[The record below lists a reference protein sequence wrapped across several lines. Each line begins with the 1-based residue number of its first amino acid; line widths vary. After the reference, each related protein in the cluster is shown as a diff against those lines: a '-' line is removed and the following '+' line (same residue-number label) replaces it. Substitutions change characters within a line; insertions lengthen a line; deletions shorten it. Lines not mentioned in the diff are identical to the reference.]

1 MNPISKTIIAATST
15 LLLSS
20 AVIAQEKPIAG
31 EVTPNSLKGKTL
43 TFAGYGGLQQDAQQA
58 ALKGFAEQSG
68 VRLLFDGPVEIA
80 KIAAQVN
87 SGNVAWDVVST
98 ADLMPW
104 VYCGK
109 LFQKL
114 DFNKIDTSKHTGEVY
129 PCGVPGN
136 NYASLLMYKNSSYK
150 DNPPK
155 NWQDFFDTQN
165 FPGIRAIDGTGEPSG
180 MLIEQAII
188 AAGGSVENMTA
199 SDIDLGI
206 NKIRELG
213 IDTIFWKT
221 GNEAQQLVES
231 GEVDMLM
238 MWTGRAMTA
247 IKNGA
252 DFTPVWQDWL
262 IAMDQLAIPVGV
274 KDSDAAHAL
283 INAYLGKNAQEI
295 FSEET
300 SYTPLHNGAN
310 PKVDKLTASFM
321 THSEER
327 LKQGYQQNIAFWVEH
342 FDSAAQQWAEL
353 LTGY

>member
-20 AVIAQEKPIAG
+20 AAIAQDKPIAG
-31 EVTPNSLKGKTL
+31 EVAQNSLKGKTL

-68 VRLLFDGPVEIA
+68 VRLLFDGPVAIA

-98 ADLMPW
+98 ADLMP
-104 VYCGK
+104 
-109 LFQKL
+109 
-114 DFNKIDTSKHTGEVY
+114 
-129 PCGVPGN
+129 CGVPGN
-136 NYASLLMYKNSSYK
+136 NYASLLMYKNSSYPN
-150 DNPPK
+150 NPPK
-155 NWQDFFDTQN
+155 NWQDFFDSEN

-238 MWTGRAMTA
+238 IWGGRAMSATR
-247 IKNGA
+247 NGA
-252 DFTPVWQDWL
+252 DYTPVWQDWFMG
-262 IAMDQLAIPVGV
+262 MDQLVIPIGA
-274 KDSDAAHAL
+274 KDPDASHAL
-283 INAYLGKNAQEI
+283 INYWLGRKPNEI
-295 FSEET
+295 
-300 SYTPLHNGAN
+300 YTQIMGHTPINKEAT
-310 PKVDKLTASFM
+310 PQVDEITAAFM
-321 THSEER
+321 MTSEER
-327 LKQGYQQNIAFWVEH
+327 QRQRYHWNTPFWVEH
-342 FDSAAQQWAEL
+342 FEVAAEKWAEL
-353 LTGY
+353 LVGY

>member
-1 MNPISKTIIAATST
+1 MNMPQKTIITTITS
-15 LLLSS
+15 LLLASM
-20 AVIAQEKPIAG
+20 AIAQDKPIAG
-31 EVTPNSLKGKTL
+31 QVTQGSLKGITL
-43 TFAGYGGLQQDAQQA
+43 TFAGYGGLQQEMQEV

-68 VRLLFDGPVEIA
+68 ARLLFDGPVEIA
-80 KIAAQVN
+80 KIQAQVN
-87 SGNVAWDVVST
+87 SGNILWDVVST

-114 DFNKIDTSKHTGEVY
+114 DYSKIDTSKHTGEIY

-188 AAGGSVENMTA
+188 AAGGSTKNMTIA
-199 SDIDLGI
+199 DIDLGI

-213 IDTIFWKT
+213 PDTIFWKT

-238 MWTGRAMTA
+238 IWGGRAMSATR
-247 IKNGA
+247 NGV
-252 DFTPVWQDWL
+252 DYTPVWQDWFMG
-262 IAMDQLAIPVGV
+262 MDQLVIPIGA
-274 KDSDAAHAL
+274 KNPDASHAL
-283 INAYLGKNAQEI
+283 INYWLGKEPNEI
-295 FSEET
+295 YT
-300 SYTPLHNGAN
+300 SVLGHTPINKDAK
-310 PKVDKLTASFM
+310 PQVDEITAAFM
-321 THSEER
+321 MTSEER
-327 LKQGYQQNIAFWVEH
+327 QRQRYHWNTPFWVEN
-342 FDSAAQQWAEL
+342 FEVAAEKWAEL
-353 LTGY
+353 LVGY